1 MSEIKKIQWNEV
13 KRLMRCHRK
22 KEILVQFKNW
32 ISGEKS
38 IGEKKKIGICEW
50 WDDFMWSIYTYLE
63 FPKEK
68 REKRERKKYIYSE
81 KKIMIKV
88 LSDREHSLI
97 LNVPKLSISKRDYK
111 SKMIEEFSDKK
122 KQKEFI
128 STKLVLQNMLK

>member
-1 MSEIKKIQWNEV
+1 
-13 KRLMRCHRK
+13 
-22 KEILVQFKNW
+22 
-32 ISGEKS
+32 
-38 IGEKKKIGICEW
+38 
-50 WDDFMWSIYTYLE
+50 
-63 FPKEK
+63 
-68 REKRERKKYIYSE
+68 
-81 KKIMIKV
+81 MIKV